1 MLHKIFIPFGLVHKI
16 PVPFGMEFM
25 CWYVEIVPYIIAV
38 LEREACV

>member
-16 PVPFGMEFM
+16 PVPFGMKFM
-25 CWYVEIVPYIIAV
+25 CWYVEIVPYIAV